1 MCGRVINSILYADTA
16 QHTSM
21 LREASL
27 QQAHNKTD
35 FPHSDLLQDTH
46 PCVKMLF
53 VGRHRLAKL
62 SSRLVNNTSST
73 HSLAYSN
80 VCGSHATVTLEGLR
94 SNIVAGVGLA
104 TAVDPIIGA
113 SPPSVRR

>member
-1 MCGRVINSILYADTA
+1 MCGRVINRVLYADAA
-16 QHTSM
+16 QHASM

-35 FPHSDLLQDTH
+35 FPYSDSMQDTH
-46 PCVKMLF
+46 PCVKMLC
-53 VGRHRLAKL
+53 VARHRLAKL

-73 HSLAYSN
+73 HSLAYSS
-80 VCGSHATVTLEGLR
+80 VCGSHATDTLEGLR
-94 SNIVAGVGLA
+94 SNMVASVGLA
-104 TAVDPIIGA
+104 TAVDPITGA

>member
-1 MCGRVINSILYADTA
+1 MCGRVINRILYADTA
-16 QHTSM
+16 HHMSM

-35 FPHSDLLQDTH
+35 FPHSDLLQGTH

-53 VGRHRLAKL
+53 VARHRLAKL

-80 VCGSHATVTLEGLR
+80 VCGSHATVTLDR

-104 TAVDPIIGA
+104 TAVDPTIGA